1 MDVKLG
7 AGYLSSALLLLKFLR
22 TSASHLERIS
32 LQFNC
37 QTFFI
42 GIPDFNLAD
51 FLVQFIFKMK
61 HLTALCLVFY
71 ELYPSLIRQVNQKI
85 AEEIL
90 PLRPALW
97 FYLDRKIPNGV
108 EPSVSAVYYSDM
120 VLTSNKFDPVLTF
133 DLYIFQCDKL

>member
-7 AGYLSSALLLLKFLR
+7 AGYLSSALLLLKSFR

-42 GIPDFNLAD
+42 GNPDFNLAD

-85 AEEIL
+85 ADKIL
-90 PLRPALW
+90 PDLAASSR
-97 FYLDRKIPNGV
+97 
-108 EPSVSAVYYSDM
+108 SV
-120 VLTSNKFDPVLTF
+120 VLSRQKDSKRSRTKCFSCLLP
-133 DLYIFQCDKL
+133 

>member
-7 AGYLSSALLLLKFLR
+7 AGYLSSALLLLKSFR

-37 QTFFI
+37 QTLFI
-42 GIPDFNLAD
+42 GNPDFDLAD
-51 FLVQFIFKMK
+51 FLVQFILKMD

-71 ELYPSLIRQVNQKI
+71 ELDPSLIPQVHQRI
-85 AEEIL
+85 VEEIL

-97 FYLDRKIPNGV
+97 FYLDRKLPNGV
-108 EPSVSAVYYSDM
+108 EPSVPAVHYRDM
-120 VLTSNKFDPVLTF
+120 VLINNKFDPVPTF
-133 DLYIFQCDKL
+133 